1 MAPHPFSSARLG
13 REKGRKVS
21 VELGPPKG
29 SPPASPPA
37 PAGTVRPHPR
47 PAVAPRTH
55 TLPSPSHR
63 PAVPTLPRGCDA
75 AELVPEPDPIT
86 PPARGR
92 CSGRCWGSGGRGVA
106 PRGRSAPF
114 RSVPLR
120 PGPSRIAPHRTAGTA
135 PGEYLPRGAAGRRGA
150 LLLYDHYLSFIS
162 SVFLEWGGL
171 ASPGHP
177 TPVPPSRRGPLA
189 CPLCCL
195 RDGAVGTPL
204 RWGRL
209 GAVFGRG
216 GQARVQACL
225 VATGDQTCPASRAG
239 RRRTAL
245 WDTAPWHPYPNASPM
260 GPLCPLSPLPH
271 CLPGGI

>member
-1 MAPHPFSSARLG
+1 MVSHPFSSARLG

-21 VELGPPKG
+21 VDLGPQRDPPPHHRQLLRAQSG
-29 SPPASPPA
+29 PIHGPQWPRAPTRCPLPRTAPLSPRFPGAVTPPNSSPSPT
-37 PAGTVRPHPR
+37 PSPHP
-47 PAVAPRTH
+47 P
-55 TLPSPSHR
+55 
-63 PAVPTLPRGCDA
+63 GDA
-75 AELVPEPDPIT
+75 A
-86 PPARGR
+86 RGAVGAAEAAGWR
-92 CSGRCWGSGGRGVA
+92 RGAA
-106 PRGRSAPF
+106 PLRSAPF
-114 RSVPLR
+114 RSAPA
-120 PGPSRIAPHRTAGTA
+120 PHAPHRTAP
-135 PGEYLPRGAAGRRGA
+135 PGLRRVSTFRGEQRDGGRLASLRS
-150 LLLYDHYLSFIS
+150 LFVIYFIS
-162 SVFLEWGGL
+162 IFGVGGL
-171 ASPGHP
+171 TSPGHP

-239 RRRTAL
+239 RRTAL
-245 WDTAPWHPYPNASPM
+245 WDTAPWHPHPNASPM

>member
-13 REKGRKVS
+13 KEKGRKVS

-120 PGPSRIAPHRTAGTA
+120 PGPARIAPHRTAP
-135 PGEYLPRGAAGRRGA
+135 PGLRRVSTFRG
-150 LLLYDHYLSFIS
+150 
-162 SVFLEWGGL
+162 EQ
-171 ASPGHP
+171 
-177 TPVPPSRRGPLA
+177 
-189 CPLCCL
+189 
-195 RDGAVGTPL
+195 RDG
-204 RWGRL
+204 
-209 GAVFGRG
+209 GAPCFFTIIICHLFHQYFWSG
-216 GQARVQACL
+216 GV
-225 VATGDQTCPASRAG
+225 
-239 RRRTAL
+239 
-245 WDTAPWHPYPNASPM
+245 
-260 GPLCPLSPLPH
+260 
-271 CLPGGI
+271 

>member
-1 MAPHPFSSARLG
+1 M
-13 REKGRKVS
+13 
-21 VELGPPKG
+21 
-29 SPPASPPA
+29 
-37 PAGTVRPHPR
+37 
-47 PAVAPRTH
+47 APRTH

-120 PGPSRIAPHRTAGTA
+120 PGPARTAPHRTAP
-135 PGEYLPRGAAGRRGA
+135 PGLRRVSTFRGEQRDGGRLASLRS
-150 LLLYDHYLSFIS
+150 LFVIYFIS
-162 SVFLEWGGL
+162 IFGVGGL
-171 ASPGHP
+171 TSPGHP

-225 VATGDQTCPASRAG
+225 VATGDQTCPASRA

-245 WDTAPWHPYPNASPM
+245 WDTAPWHPHPNASPM